1 MSRFKG
7 KSPQKKLKPGQPKAR
22 PMAVKVITPERIKE
36 RATDTLLATAYYLI
50 GLHDRSTNEEVKKN
64 LKTLIAF
71 IYQEINERAG
81 KVNNGEQ
88 RNDDGSGAGIS
99 A

>member
-1 MSRFKG
+1 MSQFKG
-7 KSPQKKLKPGQPKAR
+7 KSPHKKLKPGQPKAR
-22 PMAVKVITPERIKE
+22 PIPVKGITPEKIKE

-50 GLHDRSTNEEVKKN
+50 GLHDRAKDEEVKKN

-81 KVNNGEQ
+81 KVNNGKRRSDSPGE
-88 RNDDGSGAGIS
+88 GIS

>member
-1 MSRFKG
+1 MSKFKG
-7 KSPQKKLKPGQPKAR
+7 KAPHKKLKPGQPKAR
-22 PMAVKVITPERIKE
+22 PIPVKAITPEKIRE
-36 RATDTLLATAYYLI
+36 RATDTLLATAYYLVS
-50 GLHDRSTNEEVKKN
+50 LHDKSKNEEVKKN

-81 KVNNGEQ
+81 RVNNGEQ
-88 RNDDGSGAGIS
+88 RSDSPGEGIS